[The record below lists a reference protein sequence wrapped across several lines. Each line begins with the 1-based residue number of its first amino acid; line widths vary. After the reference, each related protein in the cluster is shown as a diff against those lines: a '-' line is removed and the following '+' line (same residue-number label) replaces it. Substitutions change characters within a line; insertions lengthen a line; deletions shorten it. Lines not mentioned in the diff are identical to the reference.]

1 MLAIFLSPNQLAAA
15 LLQDDQLHYLS
26 WGVKGEWKLNSRH
39 PEEELLKRLPDL
51 LAEARTTPGYSFSSD
66 RACPVMVAT
75 AVQSD
80 PSELRLSLNS
90 AIRSSGAND
99 FQLTQV
105 DAMVWPFLYGG
116 ESELQPGQ
124 KAVVLMGLGKSVEWI
139 EAERKAMATLPS
151 TAELGARALFRDEKV
166 AQRRLPQFGPEFG
179 REKVLAHLMKQFS
192 QAGLNLDAATQTE
205 LAQQISQEPLPA
217 HFQISRQVG
226 NVTIEAEAHFA
237 IEDLSALMLGDF
249 QALKAQL
256 DLDQLRQHGVAQ
268 IWLMGSYLHHPQFIS
283 FLKETCQLNAL
294 LHLPAEEEERAV
306 WDQTAMG
313 LHARL
318 KTIEEAEAAMAEAE
332 TKKREA
338 EAKKATIAAE
348 LKMKDERD
356 LLLQE
361 IKDTCT
367 RPEKREEY
375 ETMFVS
381 RGATL
386 GIPDLVIRW
395 NITEALS
402 LVELVQEREEV
413 GLTMAE
419 SALAVVA
426 TPPAPVEEE
435 LPVMATVV
443 VAVPPMPEP
452 PVVEVVI
459 AKEVE
464 APKLPVVPAPAP
476 DVVKEPEPQA
486 VPVLEPVMA
495 GGPAVAEAVMA
506 KTAVKPS
513 RKREQVSM
521 DDIFTWKGEL
531 PDADFISRKATFHQD
546 GDVKV
551 VRILRAEL
559 ISNGEA
565 VGNFRKV
572 YEKELAYFG
581 EMSEMSEA
589 REGMYFYRKY
599 IERQTLREFAQRNG
613 LASKKGMEELSSADL
628 KFILMLLKEVQ
639 LLPVSHG
646 NLNPDNILVL
656 NKRKWNLSKDLEI
669 RFVEFSPRDLSLDA
683 SIAQAHTALGEVIG
697 PKVYSDFK
705 EKFQL

>member
-26 WGVKGEWKLNSRH
+26 WGVKGEWKLNSH
-39 PEEELLKRLPDL
+39 NPEEDLLRRLPDL
-51 LAEARTTPGYSFSSD
+51 LAEARNAPGFSFH
-66 RACPVMVAT
+66 AENPCQVMVAT
-75 AVQSD
+75 AIHADS
-80 PSELRLSLNS
+80 SELRVSLNA
-90 AIRSSGAND
+90 AIRNSGAED

-124 KAVVLMGLGKSVEWI
+124 KAVVLMGLGKSVEWV
-139 EAERKAMATLPS
+139 EAERKAMAALPS
-151 TAELGARALFRDEKV
+151 TAELGARALFREEKV

-205 LAQQISQEPLPA
+205 LARQISHEPLPA

-226 NVTIEAEAHFA
+226 NVTIEAEAHFS
-237 IEDLSALMLGDF
+237 IEDLSALMLGDY

-256 DLDQLRQHGVAQ
+256 DLDQLRQHGVSQ

-294 LHLPAEEEERAV
+294 LHLPAEQTERAV

-313 LHARL
+313 LHTRL
-318 KTIEEAEAAMAEAE
+318 KAIEEAEAALAEAE
-332 TKKREA
+332 AKKREA
-338 EAKKATIAAE
+338 EAKKAAIAAE

-367 RPEKREEY
+367 RPGKREEY

-381 RGATL
+381 RGAAL

-402 LVELVQEREEV
+402 RVELVQEGEEV
-413 GLTMAE
+413 GLRME
-419 SALAVVA
+419 EAVPAVA
-426 TPPAPVEEE
+426 VAPPAPVEEPAPVIE
-435 LPVMATVV
+435 QLPA
-443 VAVPPMPEP
+443 PEP
-452 PVVEVVI
+452 PVADQPEVVVV
-459 AKEVE
+459 KEE
-464 APKLPVVPAPAP
+464 EPQAPVVPAPAP
-476 DVVKEPEPQA
+476 VIMQEPEPQP

-551 VRILRAEL
+551 VRILEAGL

-599 IERQTLREFAQRNG
+599 VERQTLREFAQRNG
-613 LASKKGMEELSSADL
+613 LANKKGMEDLSSADL

-669 RFVEFSPRDLSLDA
+669 RFVEFSPKDLSPEA

-697 PKVYSDFK
+697 PKVYSEFK